1 MIYIISVVFLIA
13 LFLVT
18 LQYNSKEKY
27 IMAYNPTTVANYF
40 IKNYKS
46 GDMTPMKVIKL
57 TYLSYCWY
65 LALTKSE
72 RLLNE

>member
-1 MIYIISVVFLIA
+1 
-13 LFLVT
+13 
-18 LQYNSKEKY
+18 
-27 IMAYNPTTVANYF
+27 MAYNPTTVANYF

-72 RLLNE
+72 RLLNEKAVAWDFGPVFPSELVF